1 MSKVALLFA
10 DPKRMSNR
18 AVEVCV
24 TLFALYII
32 VELNNTPAGKRGVQT
47 VGETFWLSWRTNLH
61 RPHFLPHNFATHF
74 IAPDCDRLG
83 PCLHQFIA

>member
-1 MSKVALLFA
+1 MSPPSSPQPVNCLSKVLLLFA

-32 VELNNTPAGKRGVQT
+32 VELNNTPAGERSSLEQLCSIPPVACLRILT
-47 VGETFWLSWRTNLH
+47 A
-61 RPHFLPHNFATHF
+61 RPFA
-74 IAPDCDRLG
+74 R
-83 PCLHQFIA
+83 